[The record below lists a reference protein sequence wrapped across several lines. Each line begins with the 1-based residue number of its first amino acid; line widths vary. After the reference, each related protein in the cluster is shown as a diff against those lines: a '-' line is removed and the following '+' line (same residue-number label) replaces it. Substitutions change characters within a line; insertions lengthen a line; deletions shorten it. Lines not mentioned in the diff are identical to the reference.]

1 MLEDI
6 CENWKCRGHASTRCS
21 SLESLES
28 SSIEIPEPEMINPV
42 AGYWKQ
48 HVAKALSLTLKK

>member
-1 MLEDI
+1 VQQPRELG
-6 CENWKCRGHASTRCS
+6 KLKH
-21 SLESLES
+21 L
-28 SSIEIPEPEMINPV
+28 IPEPEMINPV